1 MSSRLMGP
9 STSISIGQEPKQQ
22 SKYKTKMKALYAYF
36 GLLDL
41 HDIDSPGHSLYQ
53 LGLLDSIRETYGVK
67 KFDFFTYYPP
77 GEVEKA
83 RLSPYPDDGLGD
95 MFVAMKASLIDE
107 DRIDLSL
114 MLERIREKHYSRLYL
129 KARFRNLSTLSKK
142 WLDAWLFEL
151 IIESAIEAG
160 YSKSEIFILD
170 TDLSLPD
177 SFYQDYD
184 EAVTTLIPSIHFPG
198 ISEGFLTACVN
209 LRESMSKQR
218 SIVYYGNINTASY
231 KSGNAKSSDLIPIL
245 GRVAAF
251 KGLDLTLICK
261 PQDSVGI
268 THIRH
273 IERRDRPRI
282 WSALSDSAFMLNVT
296 KPKYEKERFIPA
308 RIYEALIFGMIPI
321 SSGFSFLCPAFSF
334 SNDVELNEIL
344 TYLVRDCSDD
354 DLLIAYRHFVDSYK
368 KHARIN

>member
-1 MSSRLMGP
+1 
-9 STSISIGQEPKQQ
+9 
-22 SKYKTKMKALYAYF
+22 MKALYAYF

-53 LGLLDSIRETYGVK
+53 LGLIDSISETYGVK

-77 GEVEKA
+77 GEVAKA
-83 RLSPYPDDGLGD
+83 KITPYPDGPLGHI
-95 MFVAMKASLIDE
+95 FESIKKSLIEE
-107 DRIDLSL
+107 DRIDLGL
-114 MLERIREKHYSRLYL
+114 MLERIRAKHYSRLYL

-151 IIESAIEAG
+151 IIETAVEAG
-160 YSKSEIFILD
+160 YSKSEIIILD

-177 SFYQDYD
+177 RFFQEHDD
-184 EAVTTLIPSIHFPG
+184 LVTTIIPSIHFPG
-198 ISEGFLTACVN
+198 ISEGLLATCVS
-209 LRESMSKQR
+209 LRESMPKQR

-231 KSGNAKSSDLIPIL
+231 KSGNSKSNDLIPIL
-245 GRVAAF
+245 ARVADF
-251 KGLDLTLICK
+251 KELDLTLICK
-261 PQDSVGI
+261 QQDSIGL
-268 THIRH
+268 THTQH
-273 IERRDRPRI
+273 VERRDRPRI

-308 RIYEALIFGMIPI
+308 RIYEALIFGMIPV

-334 SNDVELNEIL
+334 SDDIELSEIL
-344 TYLVRDCSDD
+344 TYLVKDCSDE

-368 KHARIN
+368 KHARVN